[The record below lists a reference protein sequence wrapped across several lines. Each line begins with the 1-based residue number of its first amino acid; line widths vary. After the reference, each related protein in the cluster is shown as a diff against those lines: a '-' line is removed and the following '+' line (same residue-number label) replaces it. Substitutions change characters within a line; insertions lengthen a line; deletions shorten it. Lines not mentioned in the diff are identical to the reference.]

1 MVLGVSLKI
10 IYVLSTLVCAVMMV
24 CFGGIG
30 AKFDE
35 YLGFKAI
42 CVCSYDAMLWWFWGN
57 FDDYFSFK
65 HMCVCVQLCLFC
77 VFLGVVLKIISVLS
91 TVARAAMMVC
101 ADGFGVD
108 FDDYLRVK
116 YICVCS
122 NDVRFLWFWEYV

>member
-1 MVLGVSLKI
+1 MYAVMMLCFGGFGVILMI
-10 IYVLSTLVCAVMMV
+10 ISVLST
-24 CFGGIG
+24 
-30 AKFDE
+30 
-35 YLGFKAI
+35 
-42 CVCSYDAMLWWFWGN
+42 
-57 FDDYFSFK
+57 
-65 HMCVCVQLCLFC
+65 CVCVQLCFFC